1 MQASWAQVTGARADL
16 LLRAILCPL
25 KMWQGPHATLIQASR
40 DSSFTFL
47 WLMPDT
53 EINYVLVFYPGW
65 QNQVYAPLPE
75 VSSLLGYRPTSS
87 KEGAYPSVS
96 LIMATKISY
105 NN

>member
-1 MQASWAQVTGARADL
+1 MQASWAQVTGAGADQ
-16 LLRAILCPL
+16 LLRAILSPPL
-25 KMWQGPHATLIQASR
+25 RMWQGPHATLIQASR

-53 EINYVLVFYPGW
+53 EINYILVFYPGW
-65 QNQVYAPLPE
+65 QNQVYAPFPE
-75 VSSLLGYRPTSS
+75 VSSLGYRPTSS